1 MADSTSKPT
10 PPVGSPAAH
19 SPQSARSPP
28 KTKTPSDAAGLS
40 PAGATDLEAD
50 IAIDDGESDNA
61 STIDDRISSYT
72 ASLSS
77 SVLDYPTEHG
87 RRYHSFRSGSYIL
100 PNDESEMDR
109 LDFCHAL
116 LTKTVGNK
124 LFLAPVDETKM
135 HRVLD
140 VGTGTGIW
148 AIEMGD
154 KYPNAEILGNDL
166 SAIQPAWVPPNVRF
180 EIDDV
185 ESEWLGN
192 KYDFIFSRYMCG
204 SIADWPKYVKR
215 VYDNLNPG
223 GWAEFQDWSFMIY
236 SDDGTIEGTEL
247 LRWVDL
253 FMDACKI
260 FGRDGQIGPKLEGI
274 VRENTGFVNI
284 HHQPFKI
291 PAGPWAKD
299 PHLKDIGMLE
309 LIQLLDGLEGF
320 SLRLLCGALGWT
332 KEEVL
337 VLLAGVRKD
346 LKDPKIHAWLY
357 YNVVYGQKPENG
369 GE

>member
-10 PPVGSPAAH
+10 PPAGSPAAQ
-19 SPQSARSPP
+19 SPKSAS
-28 KTKTPSDAAGLS
+28 
-40 PAGATDLEAD
+40 
-50 IAIDDGESDNA
+50 
-61 STIDDRISSYT
+61 SSYT

-77 SVLDYPTEHG
+77 SVVDYPTEHG

-116 LTKTVGNK
+116 LTKTIGNK
-124 LFLAPVDETKM
+124 LFLAPIDEK
-135 HRVLD
+135 RLNRILD

-166 SAIQPAWVPPNVRF
+166 SAIQPAWIPPNVKF

-185 ESEWLGN
+185 ESEWIGE

-253 FMDACKI
+253 FMDACKV

-274 VRENTGFVNI
+274 VRENTTFVNV
-284 HHQPFKI
+284 HHQPYKI

-346 LKDPKIHAWLY
+346 LKNPNIHAWLY
-357 YNVVYGQKPENG
+357 YNVVYGQKPEK
-369 GE
+369 EEE